1 MPHLPMTYQF
11 GLFSATQR
19 GKTAGMPQWPELPEE
34 TRQALTVLIVRLF
47 VDHARCEPAQFRM
60 ETNILISVV

>member
-1 MPHLPMTYQF
+1 MPHQPLTYQF
-11 GLFSATQR
+11 DLFPAPLR

-47 VDHARCEPAQFRM
+47 VDHARCGRVSQQK
-60 ETNILISVV
+60 ETGHDA

>member
-1 MPHLPMTYQF
+1 MPRQSMTYQF
-11 GLFSATQR
+11 DLFSAPQR

-47 VDHARCEPAQFRM
+47 VDHAKCGHASQQKEVGHDA
-60 ETNILISVV
+60 

>member
-1 MPHLPMTYQF
+1 MPRQSMTYQLD
-11 GLFSATQR
+11 LFSARQQ

-47 VDHARCEPAQFRM
+47 VDHANCERASQQK
-60 ETNILISVV
+60 EAGHDA